1 MTSHMAEPDAAPALP
16 LFGFC
21 EQRKRQGYYQHYT
34 HEEQT
39 ARIKLRAYAFLACVR
54 RKGYDTFDGTTGIGR
69 VVLEF
74 VGPFSWEGITRSFEK
89 EAKEA
94 GDPQEVELL
103 KQKWRRESM
112 HLITEGCQIHEPE
125 FQARR
130 KERLRPWGK
139 LMRLEKVYLAAQ
151 EAYEADPSAKNT
163 EAVRR
168 ALAAVDAQNALIE
181 DIQAANAAVR
191 VAMGQPIAGD
201 LPLV

>member
-1 MTSHMAEPDAAPALP
+1 MAEPDAAPALP

-74 VGPFSWEGITRSFEK
+74 VRPFSWEGITRSFEK

-130 KERLRPWGK
+130 EERLRPWGK
-139 LMRLEKVYLAAQ
+139 LMRLEKQYLAAQ
-151 EAYEADPSAKNT
+151 EAYDADPSPKNT
-163 EAVRR
+163 EAVCR

-191 VAMGQPIAGD
+191 LAMGQPIAGD

>member
-1 MTSHMAEPDAAPALP
+1 MAEPDAAPALP

-34 HEEQT
+34 HEEKT
-39 ARIKLRAYAFLACVR
+39 ARMKLRAYAFLACMR

-89 EAKEA
+89 ESKEA
-94 GDPQEVELL
+94 GEDPQTVELL
-103 KQKWRRESM
+103 RQKWRRESM
-112 HLITEGCQIHEPE
+112 HLIVEGCQIHEPE

-130 KERLRPWGK
+130 EERMRPWGK
-139 LMRLEKVYLAAQ
+139 LMRLEKLYVAAE
-151 EAYEADPSAKNT
+151 EAYDADPSAKNA

-168 ALAAVDAQNALIE
+168 AEAAVDAQNALIE

>member
-1 MTSHMAEPDAAPALP
+1 MAEPDAAPALP

-130 KERLRPWGK
+130 EERMRPWGK
-139 LMRLEKVYLAAQ
+139 LMRLEKLYVAAE
-151 EAYEADPSAKNT
+151 EAYEADPSAKNA

-168 ALAAVDAQNALIE
+168 AEAAVDAQNALIE

-191 VAMGQPIAGD
+191 RAMGQPIAGD

>member
-1 MTSHMAEPDAAPALP
+1 MAEPDAAPALP

-139 LMRLEKVYLAAQ
+139 LMRLEMVYLAAQ
-151 EAYEADPSAKNT
+151 EAYEADRSAKNT

>member
-1 MTSHMAEPDAAPALP
+1 MAEPDAAPALP

-39 ARIKLRAYAFLACVR
+39 ARIKLRAYAFLACAR
-54 RKGYDTFDGTTGIGR
+54 RRGLDQFDGTTGMGR

-89 EAKEA
+89 EAADDPSKE
-94 GDPQEVELL
+94 EIL
-103 KQKWRRESM
+103 KQRWRRESM
-112 HLITEGCQIHEPE
+112 HLIVEGCQIHEPE

-130 KERLRPWGK
+130 KERLMPWGK
-139 LMRLEKVYLAAQ
+139 LMELEKLYLAAQ
-151 EAYEADPSAKNT
+151 EAYDADPSPKNT

-168 ALAAVDAQNALIE
+168 TLAAVDAQNALIE

-191 VAMGQPIAGD
+191 LAMGQPIAGD

>member
-1 MTSHMAEPDAAPALP
+1 MISHMAEPDAAPALP

-21 EQRKRQGYYQHYT
+21 EQRRRSTHYQYYTQ
-34 HEEQT
+34 EEKE
-39 ARIKLRAYAFLACVR
+39 ARIKLRAYAFLACAR

-89 EAKEA
+89 EAKDA
-94 GDPQEVELL
+94 GDPQKVELL
-103 KQKWRRESM
+103 RQKWRRESM
-112 HLITEGCQIHEPE
+112 HLIMEGCQIHEPE

-130 KERLRPWGK
+130 RDSMRPWGK
-139 LMRLEKVYLAAQ
+139 LMRLEKLYLAAH

-163 EAVRR
+163 EAVHR

-191 VAMGQPIAGD
+191 LAMGQPIAGD

>member
-39 ARIKLRAYAFLACVR
+39 ARIKLRAYAFLACAR
-54 RKGYDTFDGTTGIGR
+54 RRGLDQFDGTTGMGR

-89 EAKEA
+89 EAADDPSKE
-94 GDPQEVELL
+94 EIL

-130 KERLRPWGK
+130 EERMRPWGK
-139 LMRLEKVYLAAQ
+139 LMRLEKLYVAAE
-151 EAYEADPSAKNT
+151 EAYDADPSAKNA

-168 ALAAVDAQNALIE
+168 AEAAVDAQNALIE

-191 VAMGQPIAGD
+191 LAMGQPIAGD

>member
-1 MTSHMAEPDAAPALP
+1 MAEPDAAPALP

-21 EQRKRQGYYQHYT
+21 EQRRRSTHYQYYTQ
-34 HEEQT
+34 EEKE
-39 ARIKLRAYAFLACVR
+39 ARIKLRAYAFLACAR

-89 EAKEA
+89 EAADDPSKE
-94 GDPQEVELL
+94 ELL
-103 KQKWRRESM
+103 KQRWRRESM
-112 HLITEGCQIHEPE
+112 HLIMEGCQLREPE
-125 FQARR
+125 AQARHA
-130 KERLRPWGK
+130 EAMRPWGI
-139 LMRLEKVYLAAQ
+139 LMRLEKLYVAAE
-151 EAYEADPSAKNT
+151 EAYEANPSAKNA

-168 ALAAVDAQNALIE
+168 AEAAVDAQNALIE

-191 VAMGQPIAGD
+191 LAMGQPIAGD

>member
-1 MTSHMAEPDAAPALP
+1 MAEPDAAPALP

-34 HEEQT
+34 HEEKT
-39 ARIKLRAYAFLACVR
+39 ARMKLRAYAFLACMR

-89 EAKEA
+89 ESKEA
-94 GDPQEVELL
+94 GEDPQTVELL
-103 KQKWRRESM
+103 RQKWRRESM
-112 HLITEGCQIHEPE
+112 HLIMEGCQIHEPE

-130 KERLRPWGK
+130 RDRMRPWGK
-139 LMRLEKVYLAAQ
+139 LMRLEKQYLAAQ
-151 EAYEADPSAKNT
+151 EAYDADPSPKNT

-168 ALAAVDAQNALIE
+168 TLAAVDAQNALIE

-191 VAMGQPIAGD
+191 LAMGQPIAGD

>member
-1 MTSHMAEPDAAPALP
+1 MAESDAAPALP

-34 HEEQT
+34 HEEQA
-39 ARIKLRAYAFLACVR
+39 ARIRLRAYAFLACAR
-54 RKGYDTFDGTTGIGR
+54 RKGLDQFDGTTGMGR

-112 HLITEGCQIHEPE
+112 HLLMEGCQMREPVW
-125 FQARR
+125 QARHD
-130 KERLRPWGK
+130 EAMRPWGI
-139 LMRLEKVYLAAQ
+139 LMAKEKFFLAAQ
-151 EAYEADPSAKNT
+151 EAYEADPSAKNA

-168 ALAAVDAQNALIE
+168 AEAAVDAQNALIE

>member
-1 MTSHMAEPDAAPALP
+1 MAEPDAAPALP

-34 HEEQT
+34 HEEQN
-39 ARIKLRAYAFLACVR
+39 ARIKLRAYAFLACTR
-54 RKGYDTFDGTTGIGR
+54 RKGYDTYDGTTGIGR
-69 VVLEF
+69 VVLTF

-89 EAKEA
+89 EAADDPSKE
-94 GDPQEVELL
+94 ELL
-103 KQKWRRESM
+103 RQRWRRESM

-130 KERLRPWGK
+130 EERMRPWGK
-139 LMRLEKVYLAAQ
+139 LMKLEKLYLAAQ
-151 EAYEADPSAKNT
+151 GAYDADPSAKNA

-168 ALAAVDAQNALIE
+168 AEAAVDAQNALIE

>member
-1 MTSHMAEPDAAPALP
+1 MAEPDAAPALP

-34 HEEQT
+34 HEEQN

-54 RKGYDTFDGTTGIGR
+54 RKGYDTFDGATGLGR

-94 GDPQEVELL
+94 GGPQKVEIL

-130 KERLRPWGK
+130 EERMRPWGK
-139 LMRLEKVYLAAQ
+139 LMKLEKLYVAAE
-151 EAYEADPSAKNT
+151 EAYDADPSAKNA

-168 ALAAVDAQNALIE
+168 AEAAVDAQNALIE

-191 VAMGQPIAGD
+191 LAMGQPIAGD

>member
-1 MTSHMAEPDAAPALP
+1 MAEPDAAPALP

-34 HEEQT
+34 HEEQA
-39 ARIKLRAYAFLACVR
+39 ARIKLRAYAFLACAR

-74 VGPFSWEGITRSFEK
+74 VGPFSWESIGRTV
-89 EAKEA
+89 AKEA
-94 GDPQEVELL
+94 SDDPQKVELL
-103 KQKWRRESM
+103 QRRWRRESM
-112 HLITEGCQIHEPE
+112 HLLMEGCQMREPVW
-125 FQARR
+125 QARHD
-130 KERLRPWGK
+130 EAMRPWGI
-139 LMRLEKVYLAAQ
+139 LMAKEKFYLAAE
-151 EAYEADPSAKNT
+151 EAYDADPSAKNA

-168 ALAAVDAQNALIE
+168 AEAAVDAQNALIE

>member
-1 MTSHMAEPDAAPALP
+1 MAEPDAAPALP

-34 HEEQT
+34 HEEQN
-39 ARIKLRAYAFLACVR
+39 ARIKLRAYAFLACTR

-74 VGPFSWEGITRSFEK
+74 VGPFSWESIGRTV
-89 EAKEA
+89 AKEA
-94 GDPQEVELL
+94 SDDPQKVELL
-103 KQKWRRESM
+103 QRRWRRESM
-112 HLITEGCQIHEPE
+112 HLLMEGCQMREPVW
-125 FQARR
+125 QARHD
-130 KERLRPWGK
+130 EAMRPWGK
-139 LMRLEKVYLAAQ
+139 LMRLEKLYVAAE
-151 EAYEADPSAKNT
+151 EAYEANPSAKNA

-168 ALAAVDAQNALIE
+168 AEAAVDAQNALIE

-191 VAMGQPIAGD
+191 LAMGQPIAGD